1 MNILWNATA
10 SVTILDDFW
19 NFLAKKFIT
28 KVAQMFGDLLG
39 SCENHR
45 FLSRTGE
52 VTFWATFG
60 KTWATFYSI
69 IWSH

>member
-19 NFLAKKFIT
+19 NFLAKKLIT
-28 KVAQMFGDLLG
+28 KVAQMFCDLLG

-45 FLSRTGE
+45 FLR
-52 VTFWATFG
+52 
-60 KTWATFYSI
+60 
-69 IWSH
+69 